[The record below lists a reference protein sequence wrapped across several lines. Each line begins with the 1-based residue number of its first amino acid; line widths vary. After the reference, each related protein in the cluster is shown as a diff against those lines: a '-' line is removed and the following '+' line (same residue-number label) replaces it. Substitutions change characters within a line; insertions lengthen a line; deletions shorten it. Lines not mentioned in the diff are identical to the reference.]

1 MSHDPSRSGEF
12 SEYRVLIL
20 SELQRLSTKIDLL
33 DGKISELHT
42 GEVNNLKVELSTVK
56 TKMVIISFLGAT
68 VASAIVAA
76 IVSHYSR

>member
-1 MSHDPSRSGEF
+1 MNGEKQASEF

-20 SELQRLSTKIDLL
+20 SELQRLSSKIDLL
-33 DGKISELHT
+33 DGKVSNLHT
-42 GEVNNLKVELSTVK
+42 GEINNLKIELGSIK

-76 IVSHYSR
+76 VFSYFSR